1 VKRHPLGV
9 YTLNCYPFCA
19 KEKQPMKIVSKTIV
33 ALLISAIVP
42 VVVFFL
48 LGYFI
53 AFIVGIGNLNL
64 GELFGKPTDLI
75 TSFLLW
81 AVISVSLVAP
91 FSFGHVFFL
100 GLPIFLVSW
109 HFRAI
114 RWWSTLVI
122 AFMIGA
128 LPSTIFV
135 FFFQDIGWSERS
147 YFYQKI
153 NVLSLGFT
161 AVAAITMGF
170 FGLAGGIVFWLLW
183 RYWVSP
189 NSPEGRPFSSLHD
202 VEIKPSSVNE

>member
-1 VKRHPLGV
+1 
-9 YTLNCYPFCA
+9 
-19 KEKQPMKIVSKTIV
+19 MKIVSKTIV
-33 ALLISAIVP
+33 ALLISAITP

-64 GELFGKPTDLI
+64 GALFGKPTDLI

-81 AVISVSLVAP
+81 TVISVSLVAP

-100 GLPIFLVSW
+100 GLPVLLVSW

-147 YFYQKI
+147 YFYQNI

-161 AVAAITMGF
+161 AVAAITMGL

-183 RYWVSP
+183 RYWASP
-189 NSPEGRPFSSLHD
+189 NSPEGRPLSGLQE
-202 VEIKPSSVNE
+202 VEIKPLGANE